1 MNKNCKIL
9 LIALSF
15 LFALMQNLLLSMLL
29 LFVAMIWTKDNDTI
43 RKVAQPTLI
52 LLTVKGVMTV
62 YDMSVGVIKRLLDLC
77 NVVTG
82 GILTVREIVYLI
94 CLVYL
99 VVFVIIGIVQYSR
112 NKDIPIYSKL
122 TDIMFK

>member
-15 LFALMQNLLLSMLL
+15 LFALMQNLLLSMLI
-29 LFVAMIWTKDNDTI
+29 LFVAMIWTKDNETI

-52 LLTVKGVMTV
+52 LLTVQAVLTV
-62 YDMSVGVIKRLLDLC
+62 YDMSVGTIRRLLNLC
-77 NVVTG
+77 NVAIGALT
-82 GILTVREIVYLI
+82 TVREILCIVCLI
-94 CLVYL
+94 YL
-99 VVFVIIGIVQYSR
+99 VVFVIIGIVQYAR
-112 NKDIPIYSKL
+112 NKDIPIYGKL